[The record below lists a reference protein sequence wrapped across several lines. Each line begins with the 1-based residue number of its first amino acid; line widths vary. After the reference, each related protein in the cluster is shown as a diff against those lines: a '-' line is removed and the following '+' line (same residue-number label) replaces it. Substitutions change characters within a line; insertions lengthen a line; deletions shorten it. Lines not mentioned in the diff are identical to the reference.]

1 MYQEAGVI
9 PLPSQFNTLVQGLS
23 IASIT
28 PQQILAAGEP
38 IFLDIRTSS
47 DINSINT
54 LIQSWA
60 RIHAPTYGQP
70 IPGSGKVFTRTN
82 AGNLVTASDSEVR
95 KVMAVSYINS
105 GGAPVTVNLILT
117 DPFGSTDDI
126 IIQAGAAIGPAE
138 QQVAVIPNDL
148 YIDEPLIL
156 QVEILTGDGMLF
168 NTSALS
174 ILVVQ

>member
-1 MYQEAGVI
+1 MIQ
-9 PLPSQFNTLVQGLS
+9 LPSQFNTLVQGLS

-70 IPGSGKVFTRTN
+70 IPKSSSIFTRTN
-82 AGNLVTASDSEVR
+82 AGTLVTASDMEVR
-95 KVMAVSYINS
+95 KVMAVSFINS
-105 GGAPVTVNLILT
+105 GGAPVTANIVVSDTL
-117 DPFGSTDDI
+117 GSTDDVYLS
-126 IIQAGAAIGPAE
+126 AGAIIGPAE
-138 QQVAVIPNDL
+138 TKSVTLPSNV
-148 YIDEPLIL
+148 YIDDNL
-156 QVEILTGDGMLF
+156 QLSVEIVSGDGATF
-168 NTSALS
+168 TTSALS
-174 ILVVQ
+174 VLIVQ

>member
-1 MYQEAGVI
+1 VYQEAGVI
-9 PLPSQFNTLVQGLS
+9 QLPSQFNTLVQGLS

-70 IPGSGKVFTRTN
+70 IPGSSRIFTRNNVGT
-82 AGNLVTASDSEVR
+82 LVTASDLEVR
-95 KVMAVSYINS
+95 KVMAVSFINS
-105 GGAPVTVNLILT
+105 GGGPVTANVFVSDTL
-117 DPFGSTDDI
+117 GSTDDVYI
-126 IIQAGAAIGPAE
+126 SAGAVIGPGETQSAT
-138 QQVAVIPNDL
+138 IPSNL
-148 YIDEPLIL
+148 YIDDDL
-156 QVEILTGDGMLF
+156 QLNVEIVSGDGTFL

-174 ILVVQ
+174 VLVVQ

>member
-1 MYQEAGVI
+1 MI

-54 LIQSWA
+54 LIQSYA

-70 IPGSGKVFTRTN
+70 IPESGLVSTLAGDGSLLAPTQNQIRRVYAIAVTN
-82 AGNLVTASDSEVR
+82 TGV
-95 KVMAVSYINS
+95 
-105 GGAPVTVNLILT
+105 GAPIVANLFIGGVKVASGTVAPGEFATLSLPSGFSSSNNLPLT
-117 DPFGSTDDI
+117 M
-126 IIQAGAAIGPAE
+126 AASSG
-138 QQVAVIPNDL
+138 
-148 YIDEPLIL
+148 
-156 QVEILTGDGMLF
+156 
-168 NTSALS
+168 TSADLTTSCAS

>member
-1 MYQEAGVI
+1 VI

-54 LIQSWA
+54 LIQSYA

-70 IPGSGKVFTRTN
+70 IPLTGIVSSVTGIGTILHPGTN
-82 AGNLVTASDSEVR
+82 EIR
-95 KVMAVSYINS
+95 KVLACTVANS
-105 GGAPVTVNLILT
+105 GGAPIIGTITLGGLVIATFNALPTATTIVPLT
-117 DPFGSTDDI
+117 DIFCSKGL
-126 IIQAGAAIGPAE
+126 AMNAAVSEGDAS
-138 QQVAVIPNDL
+138 N
-148 YIDEPLIL
+148 
-156 QVEILTGDGMLF
+156 LT
-168 NTSALS
+168 TSCAS